1 MKYIAP
7 VFTKEMIDG
16 QVDLCKKH
24 IAAVVFPSDEGQI
37 YLDEYNRLMRLG
49 IDPIKAYH
57 MMACVFAFCKIAS
70 EFKINGN
77 SNYPNLINGIRGL
90 PETDVEHIL
99 YSLIENSE
107 KHLPK
112 YN

>member
-1 MKYIAP
+1 MDYIAP
-7 VFTKEMIDG
+7 VFTKVMIDG

-37 YLDEYNRLMRLG
+37 FIDEYNRLMRQG

-57 MMACVFAFCKIAS
+57 MMACVFAFCKIVK
-70 EFKINGN
+70 EFKVD
-77 SNYPNLINGIRGL
+77 SNPNFPGLINGIRGL
-90 PETDVEHIL
+90 PGTDVEYIL

-107 KHLPK
+107 KQLRK
-112 YN
+112 FN